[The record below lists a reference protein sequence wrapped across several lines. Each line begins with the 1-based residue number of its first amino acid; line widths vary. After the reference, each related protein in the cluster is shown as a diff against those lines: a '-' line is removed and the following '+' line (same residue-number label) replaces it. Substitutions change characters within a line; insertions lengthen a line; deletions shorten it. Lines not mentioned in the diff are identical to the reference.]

1 VKAQLKGIKALFFV
15 LVVLVI
21 NPFSAWSV
29 TPAEAEEEL
38 MEEGDA
44 LEEQGYNPVPMIMH
58 HIADANE
65 WHIVGDFSIPLPVI
79 IYNKTEGGIFFTM
92 SSAFHA
98 HHGEGEE
105 TVDGYKME
113 HSRVVPIDENVEY
126 IDFSIT
132 KNVATMIL
140 AGLIML
146 FIFVSVAKAYK
157 KREGQA
163 PKGLQSFME
172 PLILFVRDEIAVPNI
187 GEKKADRYMPYL
199 MTVFFF
205 IWIINMLGLIPI
217 IGNPNVTG
225 NIAVTMVLALITLI
239 LTVGSGNGHYWK
251 HIVDPLGN
259 SMPFVGK
266 ILIYIILVP
275 IELIGILTKPF
286 ALMIR
291 LFANIT
297 AGHIIVLSLVS
308 LIFVFGNAGESVGGA
323 AGGAALAVPLTLFIS
338 LLELLVAALQAFI
351 FTLLSAL
358 FIGQAVEEPAHH

>member
-1 VKAQLKGIKALFFV
+1 MWA
-15 LVVLVI
+15 
-21 NPFSAWSV
+21 V
-29 TPAEAEEEL
+29 TPAEAEEDL

-44 LEEQGYNPVPMIMH
+44 LAEEGYNPVPMIMH

-65 WHIVGDFSIPLPVI
+65 WHIVGDFAIPLPVI
-79 IYNKTEGGIFFTM
+79 IYNRTEGSFFFSM

-105 TVDGYKME
+105 VVDGYKMS
-113 HSRVVPIDENVEY
+113 HSRVVPVDENVEY
-126 IDFSIT
+126 FDFSIT
-132 KNVATMIL
+132 KNVATMFL
-140 AGLIML
+140 AAIIMFLI
-146 FIFVSVAKAYK
+146 FTSVARAYK
-157 KREGQA
+157 RRNGQA
-163 PKGLQSFME
+163 PTGLQNFME
-172 PLILFVRDEIAVPNI
+172 PLILFVRDEIAIPNI
-187 GEKKADRYMPYL
+187 GPKKADRYMPYL

-205 IWIINMLGLIPI
+205 IWIINLLGLVPL

-225 NIAVTMVLALITLI
+225 NIAVTMSLSLITLI
-239 LTVGSGNGHYWK
+239 LTVGSGNSHYWK

-297 AGHIIVLSLVS
+297 AGHIIVLSLVA
-308 LIFVFGNAGESVGGA
+308 LIFVFGNAGESIAGA
-323 AGGAALAVPLTLFIS
+323 SAGAGLAVPLALFIS

-358 FIGQAVEEPAHH
+358 FIGQAVEESAHH